1 MLVLFFHR
9 CFGLFYYSKKLTS
22 HHYITTSS
30 DQIWAF
36 VPHRLWKTA
45 RTIIENLQK
54 KWCTRFH
61 FLLCTN
67 VLRMWCSIYWE
78 MCTASTTHRQHMISQ
93 ICSCL
98 NNMFPHALFIALLK
112 IRLISLNSDIRNR
125 YFSLDQNELK
135 MDDII
140 EQRKI
145 MATTLF
151 GLFVLL
157 GEYHILVD

>member
-1 MLVLFFHR
+1 MLYILGNVHR
-9 CFGLFYYSKKLTS
+9 KYDTQ
-22 HHYITTSS
+22 TT
-30 DQIWAF
+30 
-36 VPHRLWKTA
+36 
-45 RTIIENLQK
+45 
-54 KWCTRFH
+54 
-61 FLLCTN
+61 
-67 VLRMWCSIYWE
+67 Y
-78 MCTASTTHRQHMISQ
+78 MISQ

-112 IRLISLNSDIRNR
+112 IRLISLSSDIRNR